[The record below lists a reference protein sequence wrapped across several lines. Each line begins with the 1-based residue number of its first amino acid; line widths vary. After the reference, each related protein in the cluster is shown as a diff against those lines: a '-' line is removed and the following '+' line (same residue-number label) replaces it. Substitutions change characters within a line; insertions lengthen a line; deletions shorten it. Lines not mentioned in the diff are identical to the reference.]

1 MGNASGREEGGSD
14 TQSVVEDAAAAAAA
28 QVSMADQDGGQGP
41 EYMGGQSPPSSPR
54 ASQSPLMFRPQ
65 VTSLDLFLFLT
76 VSNLVLILIYG

>member
-14 TQSVVEDAAAAAAA
+14 AQSVVEDAAAAAA
-28 QVSMADQDGGQGP
+28 QVSMADQEGGQGP

-65 VTSLDLFLFLT
+65 VTSLDLFLALDCF
-76 VSNLVLILIYG
+76 